1 MADYCVPVYTV
12 TGDILIG
19 GVEDGYVPSRDFREP
34 IDVTHIS
41 LIWPS

>member
-1 MADYCVPVYTV
+1 MLFVFFL

-19 GVEDGYVPSRDFREP
+19 GVEDGWTYNPSREFREH